1 MIPNKAYDVLKWLT
15 MIVLPALATA
25 YVSLAPVWG
34 WPYADEVVKT
44 VTAVCAL
51 LGALL
56 GISTAEYNK
65 LGYEIPPLTAWDKIQ
80 AEIDEQSK

>member
-1 MIPNKAYDVLKWLT
+1 MKLNDKLYDVLKWVAL
-15 MIVLPALATA
+15 IALPALGTA

-34 WPYADEVVKT
+34 WPFSDEIAKT

-56 GISTAEYNK
+56 GISTAQYNK
-65 LGYEIPPLTAWDKIQ
+65 DK
-80 AEIDEQSK
+80 